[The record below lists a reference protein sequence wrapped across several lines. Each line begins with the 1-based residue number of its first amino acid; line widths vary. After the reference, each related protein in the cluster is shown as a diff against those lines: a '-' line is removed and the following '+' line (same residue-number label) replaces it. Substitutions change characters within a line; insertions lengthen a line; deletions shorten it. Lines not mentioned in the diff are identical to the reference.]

1 MIRSFLAFL
10 AFSFVWRVATEEEY
24 LFLNRVKLV
33 YCDRI
38 RNQPIF
44 RKEDLEENCVIKV
57 DFFDK
62 KVSAWAF
69 QTPFKTGLNH

>member
-10 AFSFVWRVATEEEY
+10 AFSFVWTVATEEEY

-62 KVSAWAF
+62 KVSAGAF

>member
-1 MIRSFLAFL
+1 MFCSFLAFL
-10 AFSFVWRVATEEEY
+10 AFSFVGTVAAEEEY
-24 LFLNRVKLV
+24 LFLNRLKLV

-44 RKEDLEENCVIKV
+44 RKEELDENCVIKV

-62 KVSAWAF
+62 KVRAGAF
-69 QTPFKTGLNH
+69 

>member
-1 MIRSFLAFL
+1 MFCSFLAFL
-10 AFSFVWRVATEEEY
+10 AFSFVGTAAAEEEY
-24 LFLNRVKLV
+24 LFLNRLKLV

-44 RKEDLEENCVIKV
+44 RKEELDENCVIKV

-62 KVSAWAF
+62 KVRAGAF
-69 QTPFKTGLNH
+69 

>member
-1 MIRSFLAFL
+1 MFCSFLAFL
-10 AFSFVWRVATEEEY
+10 AFSLVGTVAAEEEY
-24 LFLNRVKLV
+24 LFLNRLKLV

-44 RKEDLEENCVIKV
+44 RKEELDENCVIKV

-62 KVSAWAF
+62 KVRAGAF
-69 QTPFKTGLNH
+69 